1 MEYRER
7 MENGRYAGG
16 AGSGFKSGKL
26 PVCTTALV
34 CLNVGIFIAGLIAPG
49 LGRWMEAKGCF
60 SVVYLLYEKSGFYR
74 LITAAFF
81 HADIE
86 HLLNNMLLLYCCGD
100 IVERCLG
107 KMRFLL
113 LYFGTAICGNLLSA
127 AFELSTGSFYDSIGA
142 SGAVFGL
149 TGALLFLVIM
159 RRGAAAQISLGRAM
173 FAVFLSLYAGFGS
186 AYVNNAAHIGGL
198 LSGFVLGF
206 LLSVI
211 PPIFQKHQKEGNRG

>member
-1 MEYRER
+1 MEYREK
-7 MENGRYAGG
+7 MENSRDAYS
-16 AGSGFKSGKL
+16 AGSSVRDGKV
-26 PVCTTALV
+26 PVCTAVLV
-34 CLNVGIFIAGLIAPG
+34 CLNVAVFAAGLIAPG
-49 LGRWMEAKGCF
+49 LGQWMEAKGCF
-60 SVVYLLYEKSGFYR
+60 SVVYLLYEKCGFYR

-107 KMRFLL
+107 KGRFLI
-113 LYFGTAICGNLLSA
+113 LYLGSAVCGNLLSA

-159 RRGAAAQISLGRAM
+159 RRGAAAQISLKRAVL
-173 FAVFLSLYAGFGS
+173 AVFLSLYAGFAS
-186 AYVNNAAHIGGL
+186 AYVNNAAHVGGL
-198 LSGFVLGF
+198 LGGFILGF
-206 LLSVI
+206 LLSII
-211 PPIFQKHQKEGNRG
+211 PPVFQKHQKEGKRG